1 MYSSQCLRHTHFEHN
16 KLFNNHSKIFDTKA
30 SRYEANI
37 LWLFQKRC
45 VTFSNFVTLQDH
57 WVTSDPKFSKC
68 YNFSSVHWNQSKL
81 LLKYLI
87 DESHLYLIRNY
98 FVIFP
103 CHPVMQNMSKPFFDL
118 KNNIQLMINRYVVMH
133 EMSKMIQVYSPK
145 RSQNNFHYCHRYLT
159 TSWQVSWSP
168 VTNGSGRV
176 NK

>member
-1 MYSSQCLRHTHFEHN
+1 MYNSQFLRHTHFEHN

-68 YNFSSVHWNQSKL
+68 YNFSSVRSNQSKL
-81 LLKYLI
+81 ILKYLI
-87 DESHLYLIRNY
+87 DQSHLYLIRNY

-103 CHPVMQNMSKPFFDL
+103 CHPVMQNMSKPFLTWKTTFNWWLIDMWQCTKWVKWFKFIL
-118 KNNIQLMINRYVVMH
+118 QNEVKTIFISVIDISQQAGKFH
-133 EMSKMIQVYSPK
+133 GWPVY
-145 RSQNNFHYCHRYLT
+145 Q
-159 TSWQVSWSP
+159 W
-168 VTNGSGRV
+168 
-176 NK
+176 